1 MDKLKEKEMIKK
13 RPFLKCTW
21 NDWLINYIPEFIK
34 KTGGGFKDKIMSL
47 FKITNQRL

>member
-21 NDWLINYIPEFIK
+21 NDWLINYIPGFIK
-34 KTGGGFKDKIMSL
+34 KQWVVLKTKL
-47 FKITNQRL
+47 